1 MLRSYRLRFLI
12 KKYLLFLL
20 ILNNINFS
28 VVIVKSIIV
37 LHNKIMGKSYSLDSK
52 YISIYVT

>member
-37 LHNKIMGKSYSLDSK
+37 LHNKIMGKSYSLASK